1 MIAIQATINIQV
13 VSLPIIKLGIPNLS
27 SFYHLQYFIF
37 YFDNVDNL
45 ILKIMIFK
53 VNIFNTILISLNWVT
68 NWVLKYDVEKKS

>member
-1 MIAIQATINIQV
+1 MIAIQATINLQV
-13 VSLPIIKLGIPNLS
+13 VGLPIIKLGIPNLS

-53 VNIFNTILISLNWVT
+53 VNIFDTILISLNWVT
-68 NWVLKYDVEKKS
+68 NWVLKYDVE

>member
-1 MIAIQATINIQV
+1 MIAIQATINLQV

-53 VNIFNTILISLNWVT
+53 VNIFDTILISLNWVT
-68 NWVLKYDVEKKS
+68 NWVLKYDVEK